1 MDNTEE
7 VKKGG
12 MGKIVIIIIVVAVLA
27 VLGYFAF
34 GRKATAPAVASAA
47 MVNGVVIPKAEYDTQ
62 LAAAIEASKTQGVD
76 VTDAT
81 KLAEIKNQ
89 VMDNLISN
97 ELVAQGIKAAGI
109 KAAPEEIEKQFQA
122 ILAQTGGA
130 DKLKEEL
137 VKANITEAK
146 LRENIA
152 KQLEIQAYLLKNI
165 DVAGITVTDAE
176 VAQFY
181 ADYSKAQKATDAKA
195 VIPALKDL
203 SEQIKQQINSNKQ
216 QTLIVNFIAT
226 LRAAAK
232 IETTPAI

>member
-1 MDNTEE
+1 MENTEE

-12 MGKIVIIIIVVAVLA
+12 MNKIVLIVIVIVVLA
-27 VLGYFAF
+27 VIGYFAF
-34 GRKATAPAVASAA
+34 GRKTAVAPVASAA
-47 MVNGVVIPKAEYDTQ
+47 MVNGVIIPKADYDTQ
-62 LAAAIEASKTQGVD
+62 LAAAIAASKTQGVD

-81 KLAEIKNQ
+81 KLAAIKTQ

-109 KAAPEEIEKQFQA
+109 KATPEEIEKQFQA
-122 ILAQTGGA
+122 ILTQTGGA

-152 KQLEIQAYLLKNI
+152 KQIEIQAYLLKNI
-165 DVAGITVTDAE
+165 DVAKITVTSE
-176 VAQFY
+176 EIAQFY
-181 ADYSKAQKATDAKA
+181 ADYSKAQKATNAKA
-195 VIPALKDL
+195 VVPALKDV
-203 SEQIKQQINSNKQ
+203 SEQIKQQITSNKQ
-216 QTLIVNFIAT
+216 QALIVSFIAS